1 MEHSVIQGRPSKKV
15 KRELEK
21 CVYDSAKSDLVSK
34 NEKLVFSSSS
44 VYKVVPLVFGGFLA
58 CDID

>member
-1 MEHSVIQGRPSKKV
+1 VQGRPSKKV

-58 CDID
+58 CDIE